1 MPSFSFTAPI
11 VTLDQERREWQ
22 ELTKEEREIIE
33 RDVYGEIL
41 LPSKSSVTAA
51 AAAATEE
58 GEGYTDTAT
67 ATTRRRRP
75 SAAAS
80 ASVAAAAE
88 CDGNQSI
95 GRRPEGNEEAET
107 ETEDGH
113 HHRSKD
119 SKHENER
126 KKIDNMMQLLRDLL
140 VDVPDKEKID
150 LMDAME
156 AVPDLIYRES
166 NFSRYVEY
174 NGDSNNNVNGTTA
187 SRQLEQQQLEAAQRI
202 AQYWKKRA
210 NLFGPV
216 QALKPMTLL
225 GAMEDVGVAC
235 LQKGIVTILPNDE
248 CGRAVIFFDRIR
260 AIPAI
265 ASRETVLKII
275 FYMLQ
280 KAFYDDEE
288 TGKDGFVFIENI
300 SGYDLYTHFD
310 RLLSKNQMFLL
321 RDCFPCKLKAYH
333 IWGGASGGW
342 ALDLILPV
350 VKQLAGKE
358 IRLRMVCHTK
368 ADRNFSS
375 TYKFNPDHLSCLL
388 GGNFSYAS
396 HLRWVERMAALEL
409 FMDHNSIIKPTFG
422 SFSASHGDD
431 HSIGSLQIVDA
442 DTSSFLLPMLSPT
455 QSVSN
460 NHQSLS
466 HRVSSEE
473 MRSFNL
479 AMGDFSNSH
488 TSHTNDYHSSMRTAQ
503 SVQSPTTMR
512 EVRRNRLRA
521 GSLDDSFHTS
531 RTFKSA
537 EGPRAA

>member
-41 LPSKSSVTAA
+41 LPPDSSVTT

-58 GEGYTDTAT
+58 EEGYTAT

-88 CDGNQSI
+88 CGGNQSI
-95 GRRPEGNEEAET
+95 GRRPEGEEET
-107 ETEDGH
+107 ETEAGDGH

-119 SKHENER
+119 SKHANER
-126 KKIDNMMQLLRDLL
+126 NKINNMMQLLRDLL
-140 VDVPDKEKID
+140 VDVADKEKID
-150 LMDAME
+150 LIDAME
-156 AVPDLIYRES
+156 AVPTLIYKES

-174 NGDSNNNVNGTTA
+174 NDDNNNNVNGTTT
-187 SRQLEQQQLEAAQRI
+187 SQQKQQQLEAAQRI
-202 AQYWKKRA
+202 AQYWKNRTK
-210 NLFGPV
+210 LFGPV